1 MAEDGDEQSTPDEE
15 QTDAAAQ
22 ARAGEPQAPSPA
34 EQAPAA
40 EQGAPSPEE
49 EELRKRLEEE
59 LRKLRVED
67 VLLQSV
73 VSLINLTSRRIA
85 KPEEQDLEQARVGI
99 EAVRALADLL
109 DAEPAAQVREALSQL
124 QVAYAREAGGGAP
137 EAGDAAPTGDEQA
150 APGGPGD
157 NPPPSKLWTPH
168 ERG

>member
-15 QTDAAAQ
+15 QTNAAEQ
-22 ARAGEPQAPSPA
+22 APADEPPAPSP
-34 EQAPAA
+34 ESQAPAA
-40 EQGAPSPEE
+40 EQQAPSPEE

-85 KPEEQDLEQARVGI
+85 KPDEQDLEQARVGI

-124 QVAYAREAGGGAP
+124 QVAYAREAGGAPPGETEPEGGAGP
-137 EAGDAAPTGDEQA
+137 P
-150 APGGPGD
+150 PGGPQD
-157 NPPPSKLWTPH
+157 KPPSGLWTPH
-168 ERG
+168 DRG